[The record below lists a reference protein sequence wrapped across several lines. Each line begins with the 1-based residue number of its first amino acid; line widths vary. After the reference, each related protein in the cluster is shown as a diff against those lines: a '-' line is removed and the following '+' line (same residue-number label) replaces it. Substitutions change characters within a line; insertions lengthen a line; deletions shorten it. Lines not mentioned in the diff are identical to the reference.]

1 MSVIHC
7 DLCGRLVDTDYE
19 GCDENPDNPNELI
32 CGKCSDNINPDKGST
47 NQTSVDRYGVGALG
61 DGT

>member
-7 DLCGRLVDTDYE
+7 DECNKLVDTDYV
-19 GCDENPDNPNELI
+19 GCEDNPNGNGELI
-32 CGKCSDNINPDKGST
+32 CGDCYDKINPDKGTT
-47 NQTSVDRYGVGALG
+47 NPNIETYPLGALG